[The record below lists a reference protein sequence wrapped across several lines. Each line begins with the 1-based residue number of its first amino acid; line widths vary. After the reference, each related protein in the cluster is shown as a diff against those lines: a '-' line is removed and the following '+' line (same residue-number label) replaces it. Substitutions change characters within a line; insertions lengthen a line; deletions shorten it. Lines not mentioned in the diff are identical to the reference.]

1 MTTVGAA
8 LATTLAAETDIDA
21 FSLEISDGFDLA
33 IKAMIALLL
42 LGIALDVRTEDL
54 RDVARRPLVFAAVT
68 VAQFVLVPA
77 LTVVLVAAFDLA
89 PSVALGMLLVVSG
102 PAGSMSNLLT
112 HRARGDV
119 ALSVSLTTLS
129 SALAALVTPVA
140 LAFWASRSPQA
151 SEVLDAVDLSP
162 TEVLLEVLLLI
173 VAPFAAGIVLAR
185 VLPRVAGR
193 LRPLVE
199 PTVLVMLLLIV
210 VGGLASNLSGSAGY
224 LLEVG
229 PAVVAQ
235 NAMSLAVGLGVALA
249 CRIPAAAR
257 RAVTLEVGVRNT
269 ALALVLAISF
279 FPEYGGVALVCA
291 LWGFWDVATGLAL
304 ATWWRRRS
312 DRAGSP
318 EETVAGPATRT

>member
-1 MTTVGAA
+1 VTPAA
-8 LATTLAAETDIDA
+8 VLASELDD

-42 LGIALDVRTEDL
+42 LGIALDVRTDDL
-54 RDVARRPLVFAAVT
+54 REVARRPRVFAAVT
-68 VAQFVLVPA
+68 AAQFVLVP
-77 LTVVLVAAFDLA
+77 LLSVGLIAAFDLP

-129 SALAALVTPVA
+129 SALSAVVTPVA

-151 SEVLDAVDLSP
+151 SRVLDAVDLDP
-162 TEVLLEVLLLI
+162 LEVLVEVLLLV
-173 VAPFAAGIVLAR
+173 VAPFALGIVVAR
-185 VLPRVAGR
+185 VLPRVAAR
-193 LRPLVE
+193 VRPLVE
-199 PTVLVMLLLIV
+199 PTVLVMLLVIV
-210 VGGLASNLSGSAGY
+210 VGGLAANVRVAAPY
-224 LLEVG
+224 LLDIG

-235 NAMSLAVGLGVALA
+235 NGLSLAVGLGVALL
-249 CRIPAAAR
+249 CRVPEAAR
-257 RAVTLEVGVRNT
+257 RAITLETGVRNT

-304 ATWWRRRS
+304 ASWWRRRTP
-312 DRAGSP
+312 AGATTPSGASASGASP
-318 EETVAGPATRT
+318 SEERG